1 MKSLNNYIN
10 EGIAGKIK
18 RGISRIVLGDIV
30 QDPEKYVQ
38 KIVEILKKDY
48 HDYWYAS
55 GFDWYYTFSTKQNY
69 YELTQ
74 PWSKIKKD
82 DKYFIRDTFEKQFN
96 TSEVKDTDRFLCIKY
111 KEPAY
116 FGFATLY
123 NYAVIPVLFN
133 DKDIMLLPYRSH
145 KFKDGKQ
152 HAVFVETEEEI
163 KEILIDPVIK
173 SLEKA
178 AKPTVFRELT
188 KGEVAYIDGMC
199 GD

>member
-1 MKSLNNYIN
+1 MKTLNNYIN
-10 EGIAGKIK
+10 EGIAGKFK
-18 RGISRIVLGDIV
+18 RGISRIVLGERV

-48 HDYWYAS
+48 HEYWYAS
-55 GFDWYYTFSTKQNY
+55 GFDWYSSIGAKQKY

-74 PWSKIKKD
+74 PWSKIKND
-82 DKYFIRDTFEKQFN
+82 DEYFIRDTFDKQFV
-96 TSEVKDTDRFLCIKY
+96 TSEIKDDDRFLCIKY

-116 FGFATLY
+116 FGFAALY
-123 NYAVIPVLFN
+123 NYAVIPVVFN
-133 DKDIMLLPYRSH
+133 DKDLMLLPFRSH
-145 KFKDGKQ
+145 KGEQ
-152 HAVFVETEEEI
+152 VFVETEEEI

-199 GD
+199 GK

>member
-1 MKSLNNYIN
+1 MKTLNSYIN

-18 RGISRIVLGDIV
+18 RGISRIVLGERV

-48 HDYWYAS
+48 HEYWYAS
-55 GFDWYYTFSTKQNY
+55 GFDWFSSIGAKQKYYG
-69 YELTQ
+69 LTQ
-74 PWSKIKKD
+74 PWSKIKND
-82 DKYFIRDTFEKQFN
+82 DEYFIRDTFDKQFV
-96 TSEVKDTDRFLCIKY
+96 TSEIKDDDRFLCIKY

-116 FGFATLY
+116 FGFAALY
-123 NYAVIPVLFN
+123 NYAVIPVVFN
-133 DKDIMLLPYRSH
+133 DKDLMLLPFRSH
-145 KFKDGKQ
+145 KGEQ
-152 HAVFVETEEEI
+152 VFVETEEEI

-199 GD
+199 GK